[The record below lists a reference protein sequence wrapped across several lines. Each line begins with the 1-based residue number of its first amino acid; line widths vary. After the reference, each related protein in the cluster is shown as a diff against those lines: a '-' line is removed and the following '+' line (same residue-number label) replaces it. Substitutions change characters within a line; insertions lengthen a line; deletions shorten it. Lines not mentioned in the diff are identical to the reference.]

1 MSFRARITLLV
12 ALSVASAVAVVSLV
26 AWLAARNQLVGQID
40 EGLAARLNVQPRG
53 DGAREREPDH
63 RPPVGPFLQED
74 EIVQV
79 VDSEGTV
86 LRANSDTLLPAK
98 TLTSGSQSYT
108 TVEVGG
114 EPYRMLSRSMADGLT
129 VQIATPLGETE
140 AFLRG
145 LGLALVSVALVGI
158 GLACGIGF
166 LVAWRAITPV
176 GDLTAAAEHVA
187 ETQDLSSELAVD
199 RGDEIGRLAHAFNSM
214 LRALDESRLRQR
226 RLVEDASHELRT
238 PLSALR
244 TNIDILVRRDGCLSD
259 QDLSEL
265 LADVNNEL
273 EELTVLVTDLVQ
285 LALDP
290 ATAEQQKE
298 DVRLDLVAKRA
309 ADRARRRTGREIVV
323 DSEPTTVHGA
333 AASLERAVANLIDN
347 ACKFSPDDTVVQVR
361 VRAGTVTVDDEG
373 DGIPE
378 EDLPHVFERFHR
390 AKSARGVPGSGL
402 GLSIVE
408 QVAASHGGSVFALN
422 RPSAGASLGFRLPEV
437 GPDLSGSEVSGRP
450 VASG

>member
-1 MSFRARITLLV
+1 MSLRARITLLV

-40 EGLAARLNVQPRG
+40 EGLAARLSDQPRG
-53 DGAREREPDH
+53 DGAREREPGH
-63 RPPVGPFLQED
+63 GPPVGPFLQED

-86 LRANSDTLLPAK
+86 LRANSGTLLPVRA
-98 TLTSGSQSYT
+98 LTSGSQSYT
-108 TVEVGG
+108 TVEVDE
-114 EPYRMLSRSMADGLT
+114 EPYRMLSQSIAGGLT

-166 LVAWRAITPV
+166 LVTWRAITPV
-176 GDLTAAAEHVA
+176 GDLTAAAEQVA
-187 ETQDLSSELAVD
+187 ETQDLSSELEVH
-199 RGDEIGRLAHAFNSM
+199 RRDEIGRLAHAFNSM

-238 PLSALR
+238 PLTALR
-244 TNIDILVRRDGCLSD
+244 TNIDVLVRRDGSLSGR
-259 QDLSEL
+259 DLSEL

-298 DVRLDLVAKRA
+298 DVRLDLVAERA

-347 ACKFSPDDTVVQVR
+347 ACKFSSDGTVVRVG

-390 AKSARGVPGSGL
+390 AKAARAVPGSGL

-437 GPDLSGSEVSGRP
+437 DPEVSGSEPSGRP